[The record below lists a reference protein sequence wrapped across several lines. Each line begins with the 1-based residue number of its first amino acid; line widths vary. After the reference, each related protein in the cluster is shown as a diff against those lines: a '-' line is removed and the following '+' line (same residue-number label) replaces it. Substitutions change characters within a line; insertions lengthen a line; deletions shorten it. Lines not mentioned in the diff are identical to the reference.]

1 MSKPLK
7 KTMTRE
13 YQSLF
18 EDVVGACV
26 VDLTGMDAEAVHEL
40 RGQLRQHGMSLR
52 VVKNRIFRQSF
63 REGPLAPLAAH
74 LDGPCAVV
82 TGESV
87 IDVAKELVLA
97 TRGFSA
103 LTLKD
108 GLIEGDEGITP
119 VKELAR
125 MMSLGRGRTWSPCSC
140 HQGGKRPALSWA
152 AAGLPVASSSSSTSW
167 RRERR
172 SGTRRS
178 FHARSRRRT
187 WLERAADWS
196 RGPDGAAAKP
206 PSATGGD

>member
-18 EDVVGACV
+18 EDVAGACV

-119 VKELAR
+119 VKDLAR
-125 MMSLGRGRTWSPCSC
+125 MMSLGETRAHLVALFLSPGRKAASALL
-140 HQGGKRPALSWA
+140 GGGRIAGCLKFIIDKLEKGETIGHA
-152 AAGLPVASSSSSTSW
+152 A
-167 RRERR
+167 
-172 SGTRRS
+172 
-178 FHARSRRRT
+178 
-187 WLERAADWS
+187 
-196 RGPDGAAAKP
+196 
-206 PSATGGD
+206 

>member
-18 EDVVGACV
+18 EDVAGACV

-82 TGESV
+82 TGESF
-87 IDVAKELVLA
+87 APGEWTPEELA
-97 TRGFSA
+97 AAAA
-103 LTLKD
+103 LTPKY
-108 GLIEGDEGITP
+108 
-119 VKELAR
+119 A
-125 MMSLGRGRTWSPCSC
+125 
-140 HQGGKRPALSWA
+140 
-152 AAGLPVASSSSSTSW
+152 
-167 RRERR
+167 
-172 SGTRRS
+172 
-178 FHARSRRRT
+178 
-187 WLERAADWS
+187 
-196 RGPDGAAAKP
+196 GPDHNRRM
-206 PSATGGD
+206 